1 MDARVHPCFQG
12 RFPEYSGVR
21 MRVVCSIV
29 LLLSCLR
36 VIGQATFRYVED
48 GRVNAPPV
56 AREFR
61 AAWIATVANIDW
73 PSQPGLPP
81 EQQRTEMIAILDR
94 AYHLRMN
101 AVILQVRPTSDALYP
116 SKLEPWS
123 WYLTGKMGEAPD
135 PYYDPL
141 LFTIREAHRRNL
153 EVHAWFNPFRARHP
167 SATGVVSPQHITR
180 RRPDLVREYASLEWL
195 DPGDPQVQSHALSVI
210 LDVLHRYDVDGIHI
224 DDYFYP
230 YPEKTRAGKIIPFP
244 DAQTYA
250 RYRRAG
256 GRLKVEDWRR
266 DNVNRFVRHLYV
278 AIKQKKPWVKFG
290 ISPFGIW
297 RPGHPKEIKGMDAYD
312 SLYADALTWWQLGWV
327 DYLAPQLYWSIDQ
340 PAQSFPV
347 LLNWWAAQNKKGR
360 HLWPGISV
368 RGTTEDRHPNEVLRQ
383 VGAVRRQPRATGQ
396 IYWGMNSI
404 LTNRLG
410 VAHQLQQRA
419 YTTPALVPASP
430 WLTPTLPAKPQL
442 HFGIRADK
450 TLAAFHWQSGSTN
463 AVSKWILQQNDGGE
477 WTTRIL
483 PGGQHSVFIH
493 PPFERNLPGAVV
505 LTPIDR
511 AGVAGSPF
519 RATRRGP

>member
-1 MDARVHPCFQG
+1 MRFGLTILLLCLGASAMAQGTFRFVEDARI
-12 RFPEYSGVR
+12 E
-21 MRVVCSIV
+21 
-29 LLLSCLR
+29 
-36 VIGQATFRYVED
+36 
-48 GRVNAPPV
+48 APPV

-73 PSQPGLPP
+73 PSKPGLSP
-81 EQQRTEMIAILDR
+81 EEQRTEMIAILDR

-101 AVILQVRPTSDALYP
+101 AVILQVRPTSDAMYP

-123 WYLTGKMGEAPD
+123 WYLTGRMGEAPE

-167 SATGVVSPQHITR
+167 SAKGTVSPKHITR

-195 DPGDPQVQSHALSVI
+195 DPGEPQVQSHALSVI

-230 YPEKTRAGKIIPFP
+230 YPEKTRSGRIISFP
-244 DAQTYA
+244 DAKTYA

-256 GRLKVEDWRR
+256 GRLELHDWRR
-266 DNVNRFVRHLYV
+266 DNVNRFVRHLYG
-278 AIKQKKPWVKFG
+278 AIKEKKPWVKFG

-297 RPGHPKEIKGMDAYD
+297 RPGYPKTIKGMDAYE

-327 DYLAPQLYWSIDQ
+327 DYLAPQLYWGIDDQ
-340 PAQSFPV
+340 AQSFPV
-347 LLNWWAAQNKKGR
+347 LLNWWSAQNKRGR

-368 RGTTEDRHPNEVLRQ
+368 RGTRENREPVEVLRQ
-383 VGAVRRQPRATGQ
+383 VAVVRQQPRVTGQ

-419 YTTPALVPASP
+419 YPTAALVPASP
-430 WLTPTLPAKPQL
+430 WLSPTPPAKPQL
-442 HFGIRADK
+442 SFGIRPDQ
-450 TLAAFHWQSGSTN
+450 TLAALHWQPGSTN
-463 AVSKWILQQNDGGE
+463 AVHKWILQQRDDRE
-477 WTTRIL
+477 WKTRIL
-483 PGGQHSVFIH
+483 PGGQNSVFIH
-493 PPFERNLPGAVV
+493 PPFDRNLPRAVV
-505 LTPIDR
+505 LTPVDR
-511 AGVAGSPF
+511 AGVSGPSFSAV
-519 RATRRGP
+519 RRDR